1 MTSYPFVK
9 WTAAF
14 LADQVFTEDRAL
26 FGMAFKF
33 LVDEGVVR
41 NHGRRH
47 PRGSTRS
54 KAFRTGP
61 VNCSQAHRA
70 GLTTRVKFAARELKA
85 VEFSTG
91 VANRDHFCVRGRIV
105 AARY

>member
-33 LVDEGVVR
+33 LVDEGVVETMGGGIR
-41 NHGRRH
+41 
-47 PRGSTRS
+47 
-54 KAFRTGP
+54 
-61 VNCSQAHRA
+61 
-70 GLTTRVKFAARELKA
+70 AARREVKP
-85 VEFSTG
+85 S
-91 VANRDHFCVRGRIV
+91 GR
-105 AARY
+105 AQ